1 MYFFILVVSK
11 LNSVIFVDLD
21 DTLFQSLFKNSTD
34 ESLEPV
40 ATYKNG
46 EPCSY
51 STNKQRALYQLI
63 DSNMIVIPATARD
76 LDAVRRVNLQFNNY
90 VICNFGG
97 VVLTP
102 SGVVDTDWLNSTQ
115 KKITE
120 HIWLLLQLEESIIEF
135 CQNNSIPTRMRIVQD
150 LGYSFYLNLK
160 DPEKNLD
167 RIDII
172 QRTIVEPWVYR
183 YAEYFFIH
191 RNSNNLAIVP
201 KPINKSEAVKHV
213 TNILKNQ
220 YEQLLTFGMGDS
232 ISDAEFML
240 ACDYS
245 LIPNNS
251 QLSKLLE
258 SKL

>member
-1 MYFFILVVSK
+1 M
-11 LNSVIFVDLD
+11 NSVIFVDLD
-21 DTLFQSLFKNSTD
+21 DTLFQSIFKNSTD

-46 EPCSY
+46 DPCSY
-51 STNKQRALYQLI
+51 STNKQRTLYQLI

-76 LDAVRRVNLQFNNY
+76 LNAVKRVNLPFRNY

-102 SGVVDTDWLNSTQ
+102 SGIVDTDWLNSTQ
-115 KKITE
+115 KQITE
-120 HIWLLLQLEESIIEF
+120 HISLLVQLEESIIQY
-135 CQNNSIPTRMRIVQD
+135 CQNNSIPTKIRIVED
-150 LGYSFYLNLK
+150 FGYSFYLNLK

-213 TNILKNQ
+213 TNILRNQ

>member
-1 MYFFILVVSK
+1 MSYFTLVVSK
-11 LNSVIFVDLD
+11 LNSAIFVDLD
-21 DTLFQSLFKNSTD
+21 DTLFQSHFKNSTD
-34 ESLEPV
+34 KSLEPV

-46 EPCSY
+46 DPCSY
-51 STNKQRALYQLI
+51 NTNKQRTLYQLI

-76 LDAVRRVNLQFNNY
+76 LDAFRRVNLQFQNY

-97 VVLTP
+97 VVLSP
-102 SGVVDTDWLNSTQ
+102 SGTVDIEWLNSTQ
-115 KKITE
+115 KKISE
-120 HIWLLLQLEESIIEF
+120 HIWLLLQLEESITQY
-135 CQNNSIPTRMRIVQD
+135 CRNNSIPTRIRIVQD

-167 RIDII
+167 RIDLI

-191 RNSNNLAIVP
+191 RNANNLAVVP
-201 KPINKSEAVKHV
+201 KPINKSEAVKYV
-213 TNILKNQ
+213 TAILKNQ
-220 YEQLLTFGMGDS
+220 HEQLLTFGMGDS
-232 ISDAEFML
+232 ISDAAFML